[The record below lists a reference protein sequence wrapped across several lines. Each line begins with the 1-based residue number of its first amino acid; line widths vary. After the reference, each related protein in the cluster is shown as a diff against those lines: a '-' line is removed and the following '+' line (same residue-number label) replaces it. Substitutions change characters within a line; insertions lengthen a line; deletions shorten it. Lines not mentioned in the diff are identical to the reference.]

1 MNKKKQIKDK
11 RGLIIFDLDGTLY
24 KLRGGSYSKSPLKKK
39 VISNVKK
46 YISVNLSCGLVK
58 ARNILKKIQREYGEE
73 ISIGLEKEFGLDRYN
88 YFNTVWNISAHG
100 LVRKTR
106 SLRVT
111 LLKLKRQ
118 YRLVILSDAPKIW
131 IHNVLIELQII
142 DIFKNAIFS
151 GEGDLRKGSENA
163 FSNIVKLLKVKP
175 RDCIAVGDQE
185 RTDIIPAKKLGMRTI
200 FVHRKNVSSSANANI
215 KEIQNLA
222 DAISRLD
229 KKYNF

>member
-1 MNKKKQIKDK
+1 M
-11 RGLIIFDLDGTLY
+11 
-24 KLRGGSYSKSPLKKK
+24 
-39 VISNVKK
+39 
-46 YISVNLSCGLVK
+46 
-58 ARNILKKIQREYGEE
+58 
-73 ISIGLEKEFGLDRYN
+73 
-88 YFNTVWNISAHG
+88 
-100 LVRKTR
+100 
-106 SLRVT
+106 T